1 MAGIKTASIGVDQTS
16 FPVGFGGAI
25 KLQAAFRKES
35 RTSLRSVSA
44 ARSEFRGSLLSAIP
58 LFSAVRT
65 QSNPSE
71 SFDQQ

>member
-1 MAGIKTASIGVDQTS
+1 VAGIKTASIGVDQTS

-44 ARSEFRGSLLSAIP
+44 ARSDPGEPLSAIP

-65 QSNPSE
+65 QSILLRE
-71 SFDQQ
+71 L